1 MVKSKKV
8 VKKLI
13 VERTV
18 KSVKIHEIIEGWDD
32 NDPLYEVDATLTF
45 SDGKKERHCFEWVRA
60 GHLHSLKHPRSKYA
74 EEDLKDLLEKD

>member
-1 MVKSKKV
+1 VAKSKKA
-8 VKKLI
+8 VKKTA

-32 NDPLYEVDATLTF
+32 GDPLYEVNATLTF
-45 SDGKKERHCFEWVRA
+45 SDGKKERHCWTDVRA

-74 EEDLKDLLEKD
+74 KEDFKDLLTRD